1 GELHKLWRTRDPNGY
16 HVEYGYSC
24 MGYEIAGGLGVKMAA
39 PDRKVYVMVGDGSY
53 LMMAQEI
60 VTSVQEGYPLII
72 VLVDSGGFASIG
84 ALSRSVGSGGFGT
97 DYRFRN
103 TSSGS
108 LDGSALPVDL
118 GANAESLGARL
129 FRAHDR
135 ASLEQALA
143 AARGADRTAVVH
155 VVVDPVARVP
165 GYGCWWDVPVSEVS
179 EQESVQ
185 AARADYEKGLK
196 KQRWFG

>member
-1 GELHKLWRTRDPNGY
+1 
-16 HVEYGYSC
+16 

-39 PDRKVYVMVGDGSY
+39 PDRQVYVMVGDGSY

-84 ALSRSVGSGGFGT
+84 ALSRSVGSAGFGT
-97 DYRFRN
+97 DYRFRDPG
-103 TSSGS
+103 TRS

-118 GANAESLGARL
+118 GVNAESLGARL

-155 VVVDPVARVP
+155 VTVDPLERVP

-179 EQESVQ
+179 EQPDVQ
-185 AARADYEKGLK
+185 KARKGYEKGLK
-196 KQRWFG
+196 KQRWFV